1 VATVLV
7 LPDTSW
13 TGRAA
18 VIERVTHAVGVRGG
32 NATEVCADLMRL
44 APQPPLIIVAHGSGC
59 ALLPAVALAQR
70 TAHRRVGAYVLV
82 DPDAPAGSDT
92 WPDAPVYVVST
103 DQQIT
108 RMSTLRGWSV
118 VDDDVIGAITRVV
131 EDCT

>member
-1 VATVLV
+1 
-7 LPDTSW
+7 
-13 TGRAA
+13 
-18 VIERVTHAVGVRGG
+18 
-32 NATEVCADLMRL
+32 
-44 APQPPLIIVAHGSGC
+44 
-59 ALLPAVALAQR
+59 
-70 TAHRRVGAYVLV
+70 VGAYVLV